1 MFYASLVPLA
11 TFVGL
16 FQLIIYYI
24 IDKYNLL
31 KRRCIIS
38 TYDARLTLKVL
49 NLVELGLVIQC
60 VGHVYFTWRVRD
72 LIVKGEVGLMVICIL
87 IFILPIDTFF
97 NKVANYT
104 LSYSKSTTMDISD
117 NIDFSEAR
125 KHFLTVNIKY
135 KYFRTITLKIRSA
148 DVDLLTYSPL

>member
-125 KHFLTVNIKY
+125 KHFLTDYHIENPIS
-135 KYFRTITLKIRSA
+135 RRRS
-148 DVDLLTYSPL
+148 TYL